1 MILMQV
7 GRQPLKDPETLA
19 GFELDDYAASWQR
32 RLGLERG
39 TFQRDH
45 AEPDKAYR
53 PRLLKMIRE
62 TIEFA

>member
-1 MILMQV
+1 MMIFV
-7 GRQPLKDPETLA
+7 GRKPPKDPATLT

-45 AEPDKAYR
+45 VEPDQAYR

-62 TIEFA
+62 TIEFS

>member
-1 MILMQV
+1 MIAMFV
-7 GRQPLKDPETLA
+7 ARQPLKDPETLV

-32 RLGLERG
+32 RLGLPIGSFER
-39 TFQRDH
+39 DLV
-45 AEPDKAYR
+45 EPDQAYR

>member
-1 MILMQV
+1 MMIFF
-7 GRQPLKDPETLA
+7 GRQPPKDPKTFT
-19 GFELDDYAASWQR
+19 GFELDEYAASWQR

-39 TFQRDH
+39 TFQRDLDE
-45 AEPDKAYR
+45 ADQAYR

>member
-1 MILMQV
+1 MQV
-7 GRQPLKDPETLA
+7 GRQPLKDPETLT

-39 TFQRDH
+39 IFQRDH
-45 AEPDKAYR
+45 AELDQAYR